1 VPRAVRGYAVRAAL
15 TAVGNRATGV
25 SATLPADA
33 STLPSSAVS
42 TGQHVVVQLVV
53 PIEQG
58 DLDAR
63 EHRAHVPAP
72 GLTVPTSSM
81 MSSAVSV
88 ST

>member
-1 VPRAVRGYAVRAAL
+1 MPRAVRGYAARAAL

-63 EHRAHVPAP
+63 EHRAHEPAHWLN
-72 GLTVPTSSM
+72 GSNFSM